1 MIEVNNVT
9 KYYGS
14 KKVLDNISFSVN
26 KGEILGFLGPNGA
39 GKYTTMN
46 IITGYISSSE
56 GEVLID
62 SYDILKY
69 PLKAKAK
76 IGYLPEIPP
85 LYLDMTVK
93 DYLSFMFDL
102 KKVKEPKQEHI
113 NEICE
118 LVRIDDVYN
127 RIIKHL
133 SKGYRQRVGL
143 AQALLGYPA
152 VIILDEPTVGLDPK
166 QIIEIRDLIKGLK
179 DRHTVILSSHILSEI
194 QAVCDRVLV
203 INKGKI
209 VANDTPESLSKN
221 MGENNKFIAK
231 IKGDRQAIY
240 NALIELEEV
249 IGVDKLGRSEDD
261 VFEFEIT
268 TSNDTDAR
276 PVIFREMSKEN
287 MQILELKSSKMDLED
302 IFLTLTEQDDYEAQE
317 DVGEPQEISGEIE
330 EEIWQEI
337 KEEEKEEPKQEVKEE
352 TKEEPK
358 QEVKEETKEEPKQEV
373 KEEAKKEP
381 KQEVKKEAKKEPK
394 QEVKEEVKEEPKPK
408 VKKEVKKESKQEVK
422 DEAKEEPKQEV
433 KEETKRV
440 NKRGT
445 KRRSKAT
452 TEANK
457 QKTVKE
463 KTNESDN

>member
-39 GKYTTMN
+39 GKSTTMN

-179 DRHTVILSSHILSEI
+179 DKHTVILSSHILSEI

-209 VANDTPESLSKN
+209 VANDTPENLSKD

-249 IGVDKLGRSEDD
+249 IGVDDIGKNEDD

-268 TSNDTDAR
+268 TSSDTDAR

-302 IFLTLTEQDDYEAQE
+302 IFLTLTEQDDYETQE
-317 DVGEPQEISGEIE
+317 DVGEMQEIS
-330 EEIWQEI
+330 EEIDEEVGQEEQ
-337 KEEEKEEPKQEVKEE
+337 EEEKEEPKQEVKEE
-352 TKEEPK
+352 TKKKPKPKVKEEAKKEPK
-358 QEVKEETKEEPKQEV
+358 QEIKEEAKEEPKQEV

-381 KQEVKKEAKKEPK
+381 KPKVKKEAKKEPK
-394 QEVKEEVKEEPKPK
+394 QEVK
-408 VKKEVKKESKQEVK
+408 KEV
-422 DEAKEEPKQEV
+422 KEEPKQEV

>member
-39 GKYTTMN
+39 GKSTTMN

-209 VANDTPESLSKN
+209 VANDTPENLSKD

-231 IKGDRQAIY
+231 IKGDRKAIY

-352 TKEEPK
+352 EKEEPK
-358 QEVKEETKEEPKQEV
+358 QEVKEETKEEPKP
-373 KEEAKKEP
+373 KLKKES
-381 KQEVKKEAKKEPK
+381 KKEPK
-394 QEVKEEVKEEPKPK
+394 QEVKEETKEESKPK
-408 VKKEVKKESKQEVK
+408 VKKEVKKES
-422 DEAKEEPKQEV
+422 KQEV

-445 KRRSKAT
+445 KRRSKST